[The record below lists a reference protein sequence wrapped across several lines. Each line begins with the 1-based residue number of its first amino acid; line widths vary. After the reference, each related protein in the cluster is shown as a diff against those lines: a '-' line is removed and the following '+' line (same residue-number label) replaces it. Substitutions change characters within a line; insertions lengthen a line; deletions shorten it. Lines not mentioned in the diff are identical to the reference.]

1 MSGSLGR
8 LKRPHRRAI
17 STPVPRHGSNS
28 RCEPWPNP
36 PGSDLFRFEETMSLH
51 RFGSKLIA
59 LIAASATVAVL
70 SGCSS
75 QGASP
80 TSSAVS
86 LRLGYLPR
94 ITHASALVAL
104 HDGYFTKQLGPQVNF
119 TANPFSRG
127 TEEVTALLSG
137 QLDAAYVGPNPAFN
151 AWQKS
156 GGKAIK
162 IISGAASG
170 GTSMVVKPDIKTA
183 ADLKGKTVADPA
195 LGGTQ
200 DVSLRDW
207 LARNGLKTNIQGG
220 GDVSVKPTSPESA
233 IVQQFLTN
241 QIAGAI
247 DSAPFD
253 VQMIKAGGVR
263 LWSDPNTI
271 TVLVVRQE
279 FLAAHPDAVAG
290 LLRAQAEA
298 TERIATD
305 RSGAAQSANAALAK
319 DLGKGLEP
327 DVLAASFE
335 ETTYTN
341 DPGMASLRDQVTKT
355 VAIGLLKP
363 LDISGLYEPGPLNKV
378 LAEPASRR

>member
-1 MSGSLGR
+1 
-8 LKRPHRRAI
+8 
-17 STPVPRHGSNS
+17 
-28 RCEPWPNP
+28 
-36 PGSDLFRFEETMSLH
+36 MSLH

-341 DPGMASLRDQVTKT
+341 DPGMASLRDQVTKA
-355 VAIGLLKP
+355 VAIGLLHP

>member
-1 MSGSLGR
+1 
-8 LKRPHRRAI
+8 
-17 STPVPRHGSNS
+17 
-28 RCEPWPNP
+28 
-36 PGSDLFRFEETMSLH
+36 MSLH

-341 DPGMASLRDQVTKT
+341 DPGMASLRDQVTKA

>member
-1 MSGSLGR
+1 
-8 LKRPHRRAI
+8 
-17 STPVPRHGSNS
+17 
-28 RCEPWPNP
+28 
-36 PGSDLFRFEETMSLH
+36 MSLH

-104 HDGYFTKQLGPQVNF
+104 HDGFFTKQLGPQVNF

-220 GDVSVKPTSPESA
+220 GEVSVKPTSPESA

-341 DPGMASLRDQVTKT
+341 DPGMASLRDQVTKA
-355 VAIGLLKP
+355 VAIGLLHP

>member
-1 MSGSLGR
+1 
-8 LKRPHRRAI
+8 
-17 STPVPRHGSNS
+17 
-28 RCEPWPNP
+28 
-36 PGSDLFRFEETMSLH
+36 MSLH

-104 HDGYFTKQLGPQVNF
+104 HDGFFTKQLGPQVSF
-119 TANPFSRG
+119 TAKPFSRG

-220 GDVSVKPTSPESA
+220 GDVSVKPTNPESA
-233 IVQQFLTN
+233 IVQQFLTD

-271 TVLVVRQE
+271 TVLVIRQE
-279 FLAAHPDAVAG
+279 FLAARPDAVAG

-305 RSGAAQSANAALAK
+305 CSGAAQSANAALAK

-327 DVLAASFE
+327 DVLAASFG

-341 DPGMASLRDQVTKT
+341 DPGMASLRDQVAKA

>member
-1 MSGSLGR
+1 
-8 LKRPHRRAI
+8 
-17 STPVPRHGSNS
+17 
-28 RCEPWPNP
+28 
-36 PGSDLFRFEETMSLH
+36 MSLH

-104 HDGYFTKQLGPQVNF
+104 HDGFFTKQLGSRVNF

-271 TVLVVRQE
+271 TVLVVRQG

-341 DPGMASLRDQVTKT
+341 DPGMASLRDQVTKA
-355 VAIGLLKP
+355 VAIGLLHP

>member
-1 MSGSLGR
+1 
-8 LKRPHRRAI
+8 
-17 STPVPRHGSNS
+17 
-28 RCEPWPNP
+28 
-36 PGSDLFRFEETMSLH
+36 MSLH

-75 QGASP
+75 QGTSP

-104 HDGYFTKQLGPQVNF
+104 HDGFFAKQLGPQVNF
-119 TANPFSRG
+119 TAKPFSRG

-220 GDVSVKPTSPESA
+220 GDVSVKPTNPESA
-233 IVQQFLTN
+233 IVQQFLTD

-298 TERIATD
+298 NERIATD
-305 RSGAAQSANAALAK
+305 RVGAAQSANAALAK

-341 DPGMASLRDQVTKT
+341 DPGMASLRDQVAKA